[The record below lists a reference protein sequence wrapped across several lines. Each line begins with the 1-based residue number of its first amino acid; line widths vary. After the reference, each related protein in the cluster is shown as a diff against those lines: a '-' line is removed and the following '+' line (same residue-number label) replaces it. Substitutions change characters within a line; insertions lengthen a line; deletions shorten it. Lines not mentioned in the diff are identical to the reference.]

1 MKQNNPFVIVGYNGP
16 EFFCDR
22 ERETAKI
29 IAAIENDRNL
39 TLIAPRRYGKT
50 GLIHH
55 VNRLMPKEYVGVYL
69 DIFALKNLAEFARAF
84 ASAVVGSLDT
94 PAERVMS
101 MVARFFKS
109 CRPTVIPQEDG
120 MPKFSFDVV
129 PQHAAET
136 IAETFEYLKKR
147 DRRVVIAID
156 EFQQIL
162 EFPETGTEAM
172 LRSFVQDVPWV
183 RFIFAGSRHHL
194 MGEMFLSA
202 KHPFYQSTDIMSL
215 DVIGCET
222 YAEFAHRHFAAVG
235 QPFDGDAFNALY
247 KRFDGIT
254 WYVQSV
260 LNRIWQHGEGFVS
273 IAQIDDV
280 VAELVADRSLVFRD
294 LYFSQNES
302 SQRLLSAIAAEGEAN
317 GLLSGEFLQK
327 HHLSATSSVCSA
339 LKVLLHN
346 DLIYRTEN
354 GYVVYDRIFGEWL
367 RTRDNGVKGA

>member
-22 ERETAKI
+22 ERETAKL
-29 IAAIENDRNL
+29 IAAIENDRNV

-50 GLIHH
+50 GLLHH
-55 VNRLMPKEYVGVYL
+55 VSRLMPKEYVGVYL

-84 ASAVVGSLDT
+84 ASAVVGSIDT
-94 PAERVMS
+94 PAEMAMS
-101 MVARFFKS
+101 MIARFFKS
-109 CRPTVIPQEDG
+109 CRPTVTPQEDG

-136 IAETFEYLKKR
+136 IGETFEYLKRR
-147 DRRVVIAID
+147 DRRAVIAID

-172 LRSFVQDVPWV
+172 LRSHVQDVPWV

-215 DVIGCET
+215 DVIGRET
-222 YAEFAHRHFAAVG
+222 YAEFAYSHFLSAG
-235 QPFDGDAFNALY
+235 QPFSGDAFNSLY
-247 KRFDGIT
+247 KRFNGIT

-260 LNRIWQHGEGFVS
+260 LNRIWQRGEGFVS
-273 IAQIDDV
+273 AAQIDAV
-280 VAELVADRSLVFRD
+280 VDELVADRSLVFRD

-302 SQRLLSAIAAEGEAN
+302 SQRLLSAIASEGEAK

-327 HHLSATSSVCSA
+327 HNLSATSSVRSA
-339 LKVLLHN
+339 LKVLLRN
-346 DLIYRTEN
+346 DLVYRTEN

-367 RTRDNGVKGA
+367 RMRSNGMKGA